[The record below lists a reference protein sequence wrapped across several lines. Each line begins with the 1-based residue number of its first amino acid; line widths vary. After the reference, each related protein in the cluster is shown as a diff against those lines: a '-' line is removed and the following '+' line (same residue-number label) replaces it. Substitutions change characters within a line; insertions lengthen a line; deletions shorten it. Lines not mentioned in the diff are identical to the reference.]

1 MTTTMNRTER
11 TPSVARDTG
20 MTARVTVAWAMA
32 GGVAAGG
39 FFVAA
44 MNLTGRLSG
53 SGVLLAA
60 GGMFLIGAMA
70 GFMAGA
76 LLGYLGRP
84 ADVNADEGTRGL
96 FMALLWAVPG
106 LAAAFLVTGWIAA
119 TGVVLFAGNAVP
131 VAFMVAAWL
140 VGAAMVGGAFVEAAG
155 ALANIRTRLAR
166 GVGEAYTRAE
176 RPGLAR

>member
-1 MTTTMNRTER
+1 
-11 TPSVARDTG
+11 
-20 MTARVTVAWAMA
+20 
-32 GGVAAGG
+32 
-39 FFVAA
+39 
-44 MNLTGRLSG
+44 
-53 SGVLLAA
+53 
-60 GGMFLIGAMA
+60 
-70 GFMAGA
+70 
-76 LLGYLGRP
+76 
-84 ADVNADEGTRGL
+84 
-96 FMALLWAVPG
+96 MALLWAVPG